1 MPDNANLPL
10 WRFKDRTN
18 NQIYDINAV
27 KLYRAILFAL
37 TGDVGGSVSTDLA
50 GNVDLSTVIANG
62 AVTESKLATDAVTT
76 NKIKDLNVTFE
87 KLAASVYSGSIA
99 EGSADKLATKVQV
112 KQYVESVVAGQGTY
126 RGSQTVATI
135 NSWTMANLNNGD
147 RVNVKD
153 SGTVTIDGHSLPV
166 RAGEDLTLWEYVDAG
181 VTHAIWQSHDGEFK
195 LLQQAVDEQGGVGMT
210 LTRLQQNANGDI
222 VATFA
227 QIAVTSAQITDKMST
242 YDGTGDNKTKLVT
255 GEAVKAAIDTLD
267 AMIASSDGTNVQV
280 KVTEVDGKI
289 TAVNITKDNTE
300 NRNNKVSTWSQT
312 PNDTH
317 YPSEKLVKQSL
328 DSKAGK
334 VASATAGNFAGLDGN
349 GNLTDSGYKPD
360 DFKTKQAAV
369 PDPSAS
375 GTGIAFID
383 TVSQDANGNI
393 AATKKTVRTAS
404 TSQTGVVQLLDSHTS
419 SSTDMAATPK
429 SVKEAYDLASGKA
442 AKVANATENNLAA
455 LDSNGDLKDSGKK
468 ASDFATSAQGE
479 KADSAIQGVK
489 LAGASAALSPDGNNV
504 VTLPNAV
511 ATGTTGAT
519 NGLMTAADK
528 SKVDG
533 IAAGATKVETS
544 QTNGNV
550 KINGSETVVYT
561 HPTAGANTS
570 KGDTT
575 PQTPGFGG
583 TFKALSATVD
593 QYGHTTSL
601 EEHTV
606 AIPSAVATP
615 SSEGVGGSAGLM
627 SAADK
632 EKLDSISSGET
643 TKEKDEVV
651 AAALDDLDARVNSL
665 EKAEG
670 NVNLGTRIADYLD
683 AQVLKVGGDDVRDL
697 LAGKVDK
704 VEGKGLS
711 TNDFTNALK
720 SKLDGIASGAEVNVQ
735 SDWNQTNTG
744 ADDYI
749 KNKPQNLVQDAD
761 YVHTDNNFSDDYKNK
776 VDANTSARHTHTNKS
791 VLDGISQS
799 DIDNWNSKQGAVS
812 WMTDSEVDALFTA
825 AWNAANA

>member
-27 KLYRAILFAL
+27 KLYRAILFSL

-62 AVTESKLATDAVTT
+62 AVTESKLATDAATT
-76 NKIKDLNVTFE
+76 DKIKDLNVTFE
-87 KLAASVYSGSIA
+87 KLATTVYSGSIA

-135 NSWTMANLNNGD
+135 NSWTMANLKNGD

-166 RAGEDLTLWEYVDAG
+166 RAGEDLTLWKYVDAG

-195 LLQQAVDEQGGVGMT
+195 LLQQSVDEQGGVGMT

-222 VATFA
+222 IATFA

-242 YDGTGDNKTKLVT
+242 YDGTGADKTKLVT

-267 AMIASSDGTNVQV
+267 AMITSSDGTNVQV

-289 TAVNITKDNTE
+289 TAVNIVTDNTE
-300 NRNNKVSTWSQT
+300 NRNNKVSTWSKT
-312 PNDTH
+312 PTDAH

-328 DSKAGK
+328 DSKADK
-334 VASATAGNFAGLDGN
+334 VDSATDGNFAGLDGN
-349 GNLTDSGYKPD
+349 GNLTDSG
-360 DFKTKQAAV
+360 
-369 PDPSAS
+369 
-375 GTGIAFID
+375 
-383 TVSQDANGNI
+383 
-393 AATKKTVRTAS
+393 
-404 TSQTGVVQLLDSHTS
+404 
-419 SSTDMAATPK
+419 
-429 SVKEAYDLASGKA
+429 
-442 AKVANATENNLAA
+442 
-455 LDSNGDLKDSGKK
+455 KK
-468 ASDFATSAQGE
+468 ASDFATSAQGG

-489 LAGASAALSPDGNNV
+489 LNGASSALTPDINNV
-504 VTLPNAV
+504 VTIPDAI

-519 NGLMTAADK
+519 NGLMTADDK

-533 IAAGATKVETS
+533 IAAGATKVEDS

-550 KINGSETVVYT
+550 KINGTEAVVYT

-615 SSEGVGGSAGLM
+615 SAEGVGGSAGLM

-632 EKLDSISSGET
+632 EKLDNISSGET

-651 AAALDDLDARVNSL
+651 AAALDDLDARMHAVEETVS
-665 EKAEG
+665 AE
-670 NVNLGTRIADYLD
+670 NLGTRTADDFD
-683 AQVLKVGGDDVRDL
+683 AQVLKIGGDDVRDL

-704 VEGKGLS
+704 VYGKGLS
-711 TNDFTNALK
+711 TNDFT
-720 SKLDGIASGAEVNVQ
+720 
-735 SDWNQTNTG
+735 
-744 ADDYI
+744 
-749 KNKPQNLVQDAD
+749 DA
-761 YVHTDNNFSDDYKNK
+761 YKNA
-776 VDANTSARHTHTNKS
+776 VDANTAARHTHSNKS
-791 VLDGISQS
+791 VLDGITS
-799 DIDNWNSKQGAVS
+799 DKVAAWDSKQGAIS

>member
-1 MPDNANLPL
+1 MPDNANLPF

-18 NQIYDINAV
+18 NQIYDVNAV

-62 AVTESKLATDAVTT
+62 AVTESKIATDAVTT
-76 NKIKDLNVTFE
+76 DKIKDLNVTFE
-87 KLAASVYSGSIA
+87 KLATTVYGGSIA

-112 KQYVESVVAGQGTY
+112 KQYVENVIAGQGTY
-126 RGSQTVATI
+126 RGSQTVSTI

-166 RAGEDLTLWEYVDAG
+166 RAGEDLTLWKYVDAG

-195 LLQQAVDEQGGVGMT
+195 LLQQTVDEQGGVGMT

-267 AMIASSDGTNVQV
+267 AMITSSDGTNVQV

-312 PNDTH
+312 PTDAH

-334 VASATAGNFAGLDGN
+334 VASATAGNFAGLDDN
-349 GNLTDSGYKPD
+349 GNLT
-360 DFKTKQAAV
+360 
-369 PDPSAS
+369 
-375 GTGIAFID
+375 
-383 TVSQDANGNI
+383 
-393 AATKKTVRTAS
+393 
-404 TSQTGVVQLLDSHTS
+404 
-419 SSTDMAATPK
+419 
-429 SVKEAYDLASGKA
+429 
-442 AKVANATENNLAA
+442 
-455 LDSNGDLKDSGKK
+455 DSGKK
-468 ASDFATSAQGE
+468 ASDFATAAQGN

-489 LAGASAALSPDGNNV
+489 VNGTELTPDANKKIDIPLAANSSG
-504 VTLPNAV
+504 
-511 ATGTTGAT
+511 TGTDGAMS
-519 NGLMTAADK
+519 GADK
-528 SKVDG
+528 VKLDG
-533 IAAGATKVETS
+533 ISSGATKVESS
-544 QTNGNV
+544 QTNGNIKV
-550 KINGSETVVYT
+550 DGTETTVYT

-570 KGDTT
+570 KGDATA
-575 PQTPGFGG
+575 QNPGFGG

-593 QYGHTTSL
+593 SMGHTTAL
-601 EEHTV
+601 GEHTV
-606 AIPSAVATP
+606 TIPDATATP
-615 SSEGVGGSAGLM
+615 STDGVGGSAGLM

-632 EKLDSISSGET
+632 EKLDNISSGET

-651 AAALDDLDARVNSL
+651 AAALDDLDARMRAVEETVS
-665 EKAEG
+665 AE
-670 NVNLGTRIADYLD
+670 NLGTRTAESLD
-683 AQVLKVGGDDVRDL
+683 AQTLKVGGVDVAES
-697 LAGKVDK
+697 LASKVNKVD
-704 VEGKGLS
+704 GKGLS
-711 TNDFTNALK
+711 TNDFT
-720 SKLDGIASGAEVNVQ
+720 
-735 SDWNQTNTG
+735 
-744 ADDYI
+744 
-749 KNKPQNLVQDAD
+749 DA
-761 YVHTDNNFSDDYKNK
+761 YKGT
-776 VDANTSARHTHTNKS
+776 VDANSAARHAHSNKTL
-791 VLDGISQS
+791 LDNISQS
-799 DIDNWNSKQGAVS
+799 DIDNWNSKQGAIS

>member
-1 MPDNANLPL
+1 MPDKASLPY

-27 KLYRAILFAL
+27 KLYRTILFAL
-37 TGDVGGSVSTDLA
+37 SGDVGGSVSTDLS

-62 AVTESKLATDAVTT
+62 AVTESKIATDAVTT
-76 NKIKDLNVTFE
+76 DKIKDLNVTFE
-87 KLAASVYSGSIA
+87 KLATTVYGGSIA

-112 KQYVESVVAGQGTY
+112 KQYVENVIAGQGTY

-166 RAGEDLTLWEYVDAG
+166 RAGEDLTLWKYVDAG

-195 LLQQAVDEQGGVGMT
+195 LLQQVVDEQGGVGMT

-227 QIAVTSAQITDKMST
+227 QIAVTSAQVTDKMST

-255 GEAVKAAIDTLD
+255 GEAVKAAIDTLN
-267 AMIASSDGTNVQV
+267 AMITSSDGTNVQV
-280 KVTEVDGKI
+280 KVTEADGKI
-289 TAVNITKDNTE
+289 TAVNVVTDNTE

-312 PNDTH
+312 PTDTH

-328 DSKAGK
+328 DSKADK

-349 GNLTDSGYKPD
+349 GNIT
-360 DFKTKQAAV
+360 
-369 PDPSAS
+369 
-375 GTGIAFID
+375 
-383 TVSQDANGNI
+383 
-393 AATKKTVRTAS
+393 
-404 TSQTGVVQLLDSHTS
+404 
-419 SSTDMAATPK
+419 
-429 SVKEAYDLASGKA
+429 
-442 AKVANATENNLAA
+442 
-455 LDSNGDLKDSGKK
+455 DSGKK
-468 ASDFATSAQGE
+468 ASDFATAAQGG

-489 LAGASAALSPDGNNV
+489 VNGTELTPDANKKVDIPLAANSSGTGTDGAMSGADKVKLDGISSGATKVESSQTNGNIKVDRTETTVYTHPTSGANTSKGDTTAQTPGFGGTFKALSATVDAQGHTTALAEHTVTIPSTTATASSGGTGGN
-504 VTLPNAV
+504 A
-511 ATGTTGAT
+511 
-519 NGLMTAADK
+519 GLMSAEDK
-528 SKVDG
+528 EKLDDVS
-533 IAAGATKVETS
+533 AGATKVEAS

-550 KINGSETVVYT
+550 KINGTETNVYS
-561 HPTAGANTS
+561 HPESGANTS

-593 QYGHTTSL
+593 SMGHTTAL
-601 EEHTV
+601 AEHTV
-606 AIPSAVATP
+606 TIPDTTAAP
-615 SSEGVGGSAGLM
+615 STDGVGGSTGLM

-632 EKLDSISSGET
+632 EKLDNISSGKT

-651 AAALDDLDARVNSL
+651 AAALDDLDARMHAVEETVS
-665 EKAEG
+665 AE
-670 NVNLGTRIADYLD
+670 NLGTRTADD
-683 AQVLKVGGDDVRDL
+683 FNAQVLKVGGDDVRDL

-704 VEGKGLS
+704 VDGKGLS
-711 TNDFTNALK
+711 TNDFTDALK
-720 SKLDGIASGAEVNVQ
+720 NKLDGIEAGAEANVQ
-735 SDWNQTNTG
+735 SDWNQTNTA
-744 ADDYI
+744 ADDFI
-749 KNKPQNLVQDAD
+749 KNKPQNLVQDAN
-761 YVHTDNNFSDDYKNK
+761 YVHTDNNFTDAYKGA
-776 VDANTSARHTHTNKS
+776 VDANSAARHAHSNKTL
-791 VLDGISQS
+791 LDNISQS
-799 DIDNWNSKQGAVS
+799 DIDNWNSKQAALS
-812 WMTDSEVDALFTA
+812 FMTDAEVDALFTA